1 MSQIRGRNTKLE
13 LIVRSIA
20 HNLGYRYR
28 LHYEGLP
35 GKPDLV
41 FSAKK
46 KVIFVHGCFWHRHNC
61 KKGKST
67 SATNTEFWV
76 TKLNRNKERDKENR
90 KLLRKLGWKVLVVW
104 ECQTKNPNS
113 LLVKLN
119 KFLA

>member
-1 MSQIRGRNTKLE
+1 MSQIRGRNTKPE

-46 KVIFVHGCFWHRHNC
+46 KVMFVHGCFWHRHNC

-67 SATNTEFWV
+67 PATNTEFWV

-90 KLLRKLGWKVLVVW
+90 KLLRKLGWKVSVIW
-104 ECQTKNPNS
+104 ECQTRNPNK
-113 LLVKLN
+113 LLDKLN